1 MLHVP
6 QSRPWPQR
14 LFLGATRG
22 PTDSSWPRNDKAD
35 DHRWQATIARA
46 SPEGPVRAIGTRLQ
60 SYFYARIGPIHAAG
74 RAPSSEDKSMAPIP
88 RAGEHCSAVGE

>member
-1 MLHVP
+1 MC
-6 QSRPWPQR
+6 RNR
-14 LFLGATRG
+14 GLGRSDCFWAPRAAPLILG
-22 PTDSSWPRNDKAD
+22 REMIKPTIIG
-35 DHRWQATIARA
+35 WQATIARA
-46 SPEGPVRAIGTRLQ
+46 WPEGPVRAIGTRLQ